1 MNPLSLS
8 PMISRFLRASRALWA
23 VVFAVATAA
32 SLAGAAAP
40 KPANDV
46 AVTMSPFEV
55 RAASVDFKR
64 WIKVSSPN
72 YIIYTDAKEKEA
84 LDAIREFEMLHRA
97 AQVFFR
103 RRIQSLPPT
112 HLVMPTSNS
121 DWKKIRS
128 KGSVEWTAS
137 VSMPS
142 GYLTRLILV
151 EYDWQRETLD
161 SVRSM
166 QGQGLVDAMNLDGP
180 LWFSAGVG
188 SFFETAEFKEGSLVL
203 GRQNPRTL
211 ALQMEGYLPWQRF
224 FEIKHTSD
232 EFRKEWEVGKVFAQ
246 SAGFV
251 QYLLTNPEPVWAD
264 RLIEWAALMEAD
276 NPPSEPEF
284 KRIFGQ
290 DFKGWQKTME
300 AYHRTGKYN
309 MTSVRVPAAS
319 MQFTPVRIDLPVTEM
334 RELFVLSQILNQDI
348 PDSRASLTALLLRDI
363 KTESLREL
371 LAAACYK
378 RELKD
383 QAYTELKKLE
393 AAGSLNPSV
402 HAAIARHICY
412 DHIKKITIHARLSA
426 EVAAQVHASATRA
439 LELEPR
445 HQMGS
450 DFYVWSLALGPKVDA
465 STIEK
470 LEKHYRVV
478 VDETPTS
485 DVMSALAVAHWR
497 LGQTDRARLVA
508 ETLRDSPFADKE
520 AREIARDLLE
530 VLRQPFAAP

>member
-1 MNPLSLS
+1 ML
-8 PMISRFLRASRALWA
+8 AA
-23 VVFAVATAA
+23 VFVVATAA
-32 SLAGAAAP
+32 SLAGATP
-40 KPANDV
+40 KPANEV

-72 YIIYTDAKEKEA
+72 YIVYTDAKEKEA
-84 LDAIREFEMLHRA
+84 LEAIRELEMLHRA
-97 AQVFFR
+97 VQVFFR
-103 RRIQSLPPT
+103 RRMLSLPPT

-128 KGSVEWTAS
+128 KGSVEWTAA
-137 VSMPS
+137 VSQPS
-142 GYLTRLILV
+142 GYLTRIILV
-151 EYDWQRETLD
+151 EYDWQSETLD
-161 SVRSM
+161 SVRGV
-166 QGQGLVDAMNLDGP
+166 QGQGLVKALNLDGP

-188 SFFETAEFKEGSLVL
+188 AFFETAEFKEGSLVL

-224 FEIKHTSD
+224 FEIKYTSD
-232 EFRKEWEVGKVFAQ
+232 EFRKEWDVGKVFAQ

-251 QYLLTNPEPVWAD
+251 QYLLTHPEPVWAE
-264 RLIEWAALMEAD
+264 RLIEWAALLEAD
-276 NPPSEPEF
+276 NRPSETEF
-284 KRIFGQ
+284 KRVFGQ

-309 MTSVRVPAAS
+309 MTSVQVPAAS

-334 RELFVLSQILNQDI
+334 RELFVLSQILNQNI
-348 PDSRASLTALLLRDI
+348 PDSKTSLTALLLRDI

-371 LAAACYK
+371 LAEACY
-378 RELKD
+378 RWNLKE
-383 QAYTELKKLE
+383 QAFTELKKLE
-393 AAGSLNPSV
+393 GAGSLNPSV
-402 HAAIARHICY
+402 HAAIARHVCY
-412 DHIKKITIHARLSA
+412 DHIRKITINARLSA

-450 DFYVWSLALGPKVDA
+450 DFYVWSLALGPTVDA
-465 STIEK
+465 STIDK
-470 LEKHYRVV
+470 LEKHYRVI

-485 DVMSALAVAHWR
+485 DVLSALAVAHWR
-497 LGQTDRARLVA
+497 LGQTARARAVA

>member
-1 MNPLSLS
+1 MNPLPLS
-8 PMISRFLRASRALWA
+8 QMISRFLRCPR
-23 VVFAVATAA
+23 VVLAAAFAMVATV
-32 SLAGAAAP
+32 SLTGAE
-40 KPANDV
+40 KPANDI

-84 LDAIREFEMLHRA
+84 LEAIREFEMLHRA
-97 AQVFFR
+97 VQVFFR
-103 RRIQSLPPT
+103 RRMQNLPPT

-128 KGSVEWTAS
+128 KGSVEWEST
-137 VSMPS
+137 VSQPS
-142 GYLTRLILV
+142 GYLARIILV
-151 EYDWQRETLD
+151 EYDWQKETLD
-161 SVRSM
+161 PVRSI
-166 QGQGLVDAMNLDGP
+166 QGQGLVKAMNLDGP
-180 LWFSAGVG
+180 LWFSTGVG
-188 SFFETAEFKEGSLVL
+188 MFLQTAEIKDGSLVF

-211 ALQMEGYLPWQRF
+211 ALQMEGYFPWQRF
-224 FEIKHTSD
+224 FEIQYTSD
-232 EFRKEWEVGKVFAQ
+232 EFRKEWDVGKVFAQ

-251 QYLLTNPEPVWAD
+251 QYLLAHPEPVWAE

-276 NPPSEPEF
+276 NPPTEAEF
-284 KRIFGQ
+284 KRVFGQ
-290 DFKGWQKTME
+290 DYKAWQKTME
-300 AYHRTGKYN
+300 AYHRAGKYT
-309 MTSVRVPAAS
+309 MTSVRVPPAS

-334 RELFVLSQILNQDI
+334 RELFIISQILNQQI
-348 PDSRASLTALLLRDI
+348 PDSKASLTALLMRDL
-363 KTESLREL
+363 KTDSLREL
-371 LAAACYK
+371 LAEACY
-378 RELKD
+378 RWDLKD
-383 QAYTELKKLE
+383 QALTELRKLE

-402 HAAIARHICY
+402 HAAIARHVCY
-412 DHIKKITIHARLSA
+412 DNIKKITIHARLSA
-426 EVAAQVHASATRA
+426 EVAAEVHAAAVRA

-470 LEKHYRVV
+470 LEKHYRVL

-485 DVMSALAVAHWR
+485 DVLSALAIAHWR

-508 ETLRDSPFADKE
+508 ETLRDSPFTDKE

-530 VLRQPFAAP
+530 VLRLPFAAP